1 MHKVIISCK
10 GLLMSS
16 LQTNICPNVSPH
28 FLVTLLWEEFGTS
41 CQHTGHICTLSH
53 LQYLNHFHRTDED
66 VTLSKQLDN
75 VLIFICTIFFVLQ
88 SVFLFF

>member
-1 MHKVIISCK
+1 
-10 GLLMSS
+10 MSS
-16 LQTNICPNVSPH
+16 LQTNICQYVSRH
-28 FLVTLLWEEFGTS
+28 FLVTLLWEEFSTS

-75 VLIFICTIFFVLQ
+75 VLIFIYTIFFFPQ